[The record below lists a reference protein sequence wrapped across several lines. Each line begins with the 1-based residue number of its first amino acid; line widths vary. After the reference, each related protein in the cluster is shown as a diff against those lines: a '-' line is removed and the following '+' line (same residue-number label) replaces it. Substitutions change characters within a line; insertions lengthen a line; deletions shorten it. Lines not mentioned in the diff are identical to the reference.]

1 MSTSNRAFYQL
12 MYFLIFLLEILI
24 LSSLINVHS
33 KLFFVGLH
41 TYFFSDFCPTLVSL
55 TPEMNF
61 RTLSA
66 SMINQESNSAAII
79 PLLTLKLSLVS
90 TLVNHHTKNREKN
103 TRNFV
108 PGENFGDLVHIMFR
122 VRPKAVVLLNK
133 VGTSPE
139 LN

>member
-1 MSTSNRAFYQL
+1 MSTSNCAFSQL

-33 KLFFVGLH
+33 KLFLR
-41 TYFFSDFCPTLVSL
+41 TKYFLLFTDFCPILVSL
-55 TPEMNF
+55 APEMNF

-90 TLVNHHTKNREKN
+90 TLVNHHTKNREKI
-103 TRNFV
+103 
-108 PGENFGDLVHIMFR
+108 PGI
-122 VRPKAVVLLNK
+122 LLNFYLLIIK
-133 VGTSPE
+133 QERITVCLANSF
-139 LN
+139 

>member
-1 MSTSNRAFYQL
+1 MSTSNCAFSQL

-33 KLFFVGLH
+33 KLFLR
-41 TYFFSDFCPTLVSL
+41 TKYFLLFTDFCPTLVSL

-90 TLVNHHTKNREKN
+90 TLVNHHTKNREKI
-103 TRNFV
+103 
-108 PGENFGDLVHIMFR
+108 PGI
-122 VRPKAVVLLNK
+122 LLNFYLLIIK
-133 VGTSPE
+133 QERITVCLANPF
-139 LN
+139 